1 MIIHITIQWSISAFS
16 CWLVVISTILSIYRN
31 TVLMTTGKV
40 SFQYLII
47 LAETDINDQDNQ
59 TYFIRLKKK
68 YDYCNIVSLFKHY
81 SYSLAHD
88 ASNSN
93 QRKMMSKV
101 KKLRYLYSYLWIDLH
116 VILRNICNWRIYMN
130 KNESIDTN
138 INGIYFKNEAIYTW
152 TLLVTKYRAKSCNC
166 KLDFDYK
173 FKCMQVLAFTP
184 SKTTCIYQVNETEKS
199 YIRSTLIQTRF
210 L

>member
-1 MIIHITIQWSISAFS
+1 
-16 CWLVVISTILSIYRN
+16 
-31 TVLMTTGKV
+31 MTTGKV

-47 LAETDINDQDNQ
+47 LAEIDINDQDNQ

-138 INGIYFKNEAIYTW
+138 INGIYLKNEAIYTW